1 MLAPCRQASF
11 SCELAP
17 SVNLLEAGF
26 TIVKWAD
33 LLKDE
38 IVEETW
44 LELLD
49 LGLYILRSA
58 VPP

>member
-1 MLAPCRQASF
+1 MLAPCRQASAA
-11 SCELAP
+11 CELTP
-17 SVNLLEAGF
+17 SVNLLEACF

-38 IVEETW
+38 VVEETR

-58 VPP
+58 V